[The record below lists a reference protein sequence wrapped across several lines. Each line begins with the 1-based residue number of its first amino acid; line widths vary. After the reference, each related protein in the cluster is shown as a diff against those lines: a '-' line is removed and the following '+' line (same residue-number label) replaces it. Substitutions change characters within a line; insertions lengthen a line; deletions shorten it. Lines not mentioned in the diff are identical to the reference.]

1 MISNAYA
8 QGAAATGGFGL
19 EQLGSFAPII
29 IMFGLLY
36 FLMLRPQMKR
46 AKETKSMIEALQKGD
61 EVITAGGILG
71 RIVKAG
77 DTYLT
82 IEVGSSTAGAV
93 EMQVQRGAIQ
103 TVLPKGTLKAL

>member
-8 QGAAATGGFGL
+8 QTAAGASGFGL
-19 EQLGSFAPII
+19 EQITGFLPII
-29 IMFGLLY
+29 LMFGVLY
-36 FLMLRPQMKR
+36 FIMVRPQMKR
-46 AKETKSMIEALQKGD
+46 AKETKAMIDAIQKGD

-93 EMQVQRGAIQ
+93 EMQIQRGAVQ